1 MFGGAP
7 TKMLILWEIYNKAV
21 DARLSPASCLWGFG
35 RRLFGGQAEVA
46 GCMNGMLKERGE
58 KDRILG

>member
-21 DARLSPASCLWGFG
+21 DAGVACGDLTDGSLGDK
-35 RRLFGGQAEVA
+35 RR
-46 GCMNGMLKERGE
+46 
-58 KDRILG
+58 